1 MLIASTHISGRLRK
15 RVRSI
20 TTVCNGQIQFKS
32 GALLCSRSLW
42 KYGNCEYK
50 NSRQQDD
57 NVFPLEKCT
66 YDIIAAVCVV
76 IILHIPEGAKDGKLL
91 GEVTVLPSFYPY

>member
-1 MLIASTHISGRLRK
+1 MEIWKLR
-15 RVRSI
+15 
-20 TTVCNGQIQFKS
+20 
-32 GALLCSRSLW
+32 
-42 KYGNCEYK
+42 EYK

-66 YDIIAAVCVV
+66 YDIAAVCVV

>member
-1 MLIASTHISGRLRK
+1 METANIKTRGSK
-15 RVRSI
+15 
-20 TTVCNGQIQFKS
+20 TTMFS
-32 GALLCSRSLW
+32 
-42 KYGNCEYK
+42 
-50 NSRQQDD
+50 
-57 NVFPLEKCT
+57 PLEKCT